1 MYRVSYNIG
10 TVKGLINLYPNFVEF
25 ETIRDFTEYVRNSVL
40 YFVDKGL
47 SVYPNQR
54 YYRKLILFVYIASF
68 DDSGLERSE
77 NLFEIK
83 LINVR
88 EYLDFCTLYE
98 STDDCELS
106 IIVESGI
113 RQSERDYKLSE
124 LGI

>member
-25 ETIRDFTEYVRNSVL
+25 ETIRDFTKYVRNSVL

>member
-113 RQSERDYKLSE
+113 RQSERDYKLNE

>member
-25 ETIRDFTEYVRNSVL
+25 ETMRDFTEYVRNSVL

>member
-68 DDSGLERSE
+68 DDSGLESSE